1 MSSSKKIS
9 VAKLDNCF
17 VFHDAEHSRITT
29 ISILSIFV
37 DGLAF
42 DDINQQLVSG
52 ERPTK
57 VLIETIDAEEARRVT
72 REVFDLL
79 NGEKS
84 LELKQEDFEFN
95 KHIEKLKQEDLEFNK
110 RIENECIDE
119 DVLDKNAS
127 SHPVRKR
134 RLWPWALASF
144 VVVAGLMVINSPEET
159 SSSSRRLSSDD
170 LSRKLMPH
178 QVAPVTSSGTMATP
192 SDPLTTQTL
201 SSDPLTADVL
211 KDEPSKPEGAGEED
225 GVVRFGVPN
234 TAGDAPY
241 VFRPKI
247 VAPAIKIP
255 ELNCD

>member
-17 VFHDAEHSRITT
+17 VFHDAEYSRITT
-29 ISILSIFV
+29 ISIHSIFG

-57 VLIETIDAEEARRVT
+57 VLIENIDAEEARRVT
-72 REVFDLL
+72 HEVFDLL
-79 NGEKS
+79 KGEKS
-84 LELKQEDFEFN
+84 LDLKQEGLEFN
-95 KHIEKLKQEDLEFNK
+95 KHIENK
-110 RIENECIDE
+110 CIDE